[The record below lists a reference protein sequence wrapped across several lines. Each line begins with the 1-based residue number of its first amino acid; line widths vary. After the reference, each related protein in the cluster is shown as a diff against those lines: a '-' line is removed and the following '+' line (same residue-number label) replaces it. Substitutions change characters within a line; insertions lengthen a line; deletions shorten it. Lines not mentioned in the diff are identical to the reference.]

1 MNPPPDPPAAGVAS
15 FSERHL
21 LPFALCLLLTACS
34 TGTKVVTT
42 TGKVVGKTATTA
54 ITTGGKVAG
63 ATVSGGATVAKTVVT
78 TTGSVAGSIART
90 AFVTVVDG
98 ATGTTRQIPWVEGM
112 KLYAATKTG
121 EASAALRAVQVL
133 RGTRV
138 IAATDTARLAANMPG
153 PQLQPGDVIHLQ
165 TVLNR

>member
-1 MNPPPDPPAAGVAS
+1 MRPLYLLSPAC
-15 FSERHL
+15 
-21 LPFALCLLLTACS
+21 CLLLLATACS

-42 TGKVVGKTATTA
+42 TGKLVGKTATTA

-90 AFVTVVDG
+90 AFVTVVDS
-98 ATGTTRQIPWVEGM
+98 ATGTARQIPWTEGM

-121 EASAALRAVQVL
+121 EANAALKAIQVL
-133 RGTRV
+133 RGNQV
-138 IAATDTARLAANMPG
+138 ITATNTTKLAANAPG
-153 PQLQPGDVIHLQ
+153 PLLQPGDVITL
-165 TVLNR
+165 TNLKR